1 MSRDLRRYQVFLLDA
16 DGTLLDFDQCQRVAL
31 DHMLFDFG
39 YQMTEDLLTSF
50 HRINRGLW
58 RELAAG
64 KIKKQEL
71 LPGRFRVFAQEAGLH
86 LAPELAN
93 RSFLTHLSYQV
104 FAFPGVEDVLRQLSE
119 RSRIVIATNGVDFV
133 QKRRF
138 ALSGLMPYIHRI
150 VVSEAVGANKPEAA
164 FFEAALKLAGSP
176 DPATVLMVGD
186 SLESDIKGANDF
198 GLDSC
203 LYDPK
208 AIHPRG
214 DAKYTIRKL
223 EELLD
228 F

>member
-1 MSRDLRRYQVFLLDA
+1 MSKNSQRYQVFLLDA
-16 DGTLLDFDQCQRVAL
+16 DGTLLNFYQSQKVAL

-39 YQMTEDLLTSF
+39 YQMTEELLASY
-50 HRINRGLW
+50 HRINREFW
-58 RELAAG
+58 RDLAAG

-71 LPGRFRVFAQEAGLH
+71 LPKRFQIFAQETGLD
-86 LAPELAN
+86 LDPELAN
-93 RSFLTHLSYQV
+93 RSFLTHLSYQAFV
-104 FAFPGVEDVLRQLSE
+104 FPGVEDVLRQLFK
-119 RSRIVIATNGVDFV
+119 RSRIIIATNGVDFV

-138 ALSGLMPYIHRI
+138 ALSGLMPYTHQI

-164 FFEAALKLAGSP
+164 FFEAALKLAGNP

-186 SLESDIKGANDF
+186 SPDSDIKGANDF

-208 AIHPRG
+208 DIHPQT
-214 DAKYTIRKL
+214 DAKYTIRKI
-223 EELLD
+223 EELLE

>member
-1 MSRDLRRYQVFLLDA
+1 MSKNSQRYQVFLLDA

-39 YQMTEDLLTSF
+39 YPMTEALLASF
-50 HRINRGLW
+50 HRINQGLW
-58 RELAAG
+58 RDLAGG

-71 LPGRFRVFAQEAGLH
+71 LPKRFQIFAQEAGLN
-86 LAPELAN
+86 LSPELAN

-138 ALSGLMPYIHRI
+138 ALSGLMPHIHQI

-164 FFEAALKLAGSP
+164 FFEAVLKLAGNP
-176 DPATVLMVGD
+176 DPSTVLMVGD
-186 SLESDIKGANDF
+186 SPESDIKGANDF

-203 LYDPK
+203 LYDPQ
-208 AIHPRG
+208 AIYPQA

-223 EELLD
+223 EELLE